1 MKKVIH
7 LEKITLKCD
16 ACEWEKPVTLSREW
30 IDTPCPKCGANLLTE
45 GDYKAGERLIN
56 LANMVNRILGPLFG
70 KEKMPE
76 GEKLVRINPRERK
89 TTIWHGE
96 DK

>member
-30 IDTPCPKCGANLLTE
+30 IDMPCPKCGANLLTE
-45 GDYKAGERLIN
+45 GDYEAAARLKAIVDKL
-56 LANMVNRILGPLFG
+56 NRVLGPWFG
-70 KEKMPE
+70 KENAKGGKP
-76 GEKLVRINPRERK
+76 VRINPRERK

>member
-30 IDTPCPKCGANLLTE
+30 IDMPCPKCGANLLTE

-56 LANMVNRILGPLFG
+56 LVNMVNRILGPLFG
-70 KEKMPE
+70 KENAE
-76 GEKLVRINPRERK
+76 GGKPVRINPRERK

>member
-1 MKKVIH
+1 
-7 LEKITLKCD
+7 
-16 ACEWEKPVTLSREW
+16 
-30 IDTPCPKCGANLLTE
+30 
-45 GDYKAGERLIN
+45 
-56 LANMVNRILGPLFG
+56 MVNRILGPWFG
-70 KEKMPE
+70 KENASDE